1 MEEALEDTAVKKIK
15 YMGTFNR
22 EANLNDSIFF
32 QRGVVKS
39 TNHWTRPSYQKVY
52 DFLFNLYLK
61 STIIKDYDVY
71 LMGGVLFDFNN
82 TWDLDICLVGG
93 DHTDE
98 KIEKD
103 LNFIMDMGLNQF
115 NLLLD
120 VTWYEQRPSNL
131 RYDQMVEN
139 EFKPDNIIHKKIGY
153 TKKQINNEFEEKDLR
168 NDSNFILLTDY
179 LVQGNYGVNGRHTE
193 KMINKVQNNTKPET
207 ITTFSVMD
215 FLKENESYFH
225 SNTNR

>member
-1 MEEALEDTAVKKIK
+1 MN
-15 YMGTFNR
+15 TFNR
-22 EANLNDSIFF
+22 IANLNDSIFF
-32 QRGVVKS
+32 QRGIVTTTK
-39 TNHWTRPSYQKVY
+39 HWTRPSYQKVY

-61 STIIKDYDVY
+61 STIIKEYDMY

-103 LNFIMDMGLNQF
+103 LNFITDMGLNQF

-120 VTWYEQRPSNL
+120 VTWYEHRPSNL
-131 RYDQMVEN
+131 RYDEMVQN
-139 EFKPDNIIHKKIGY
+139 EFKPDNMIHKKIGY
-153 TKKQINNEFEEKDLR
+153 IKKQINDEFEEKDLR
-168 NDSNFILLTDY
+168 NNPNFILLSDY
-179 LVQGNYGVNGRHTE
+179 LVQTNSGINGRYTE
-193 KMINKVQNNTKPET
+193 KIINKVQNNPKPET

-215 FLKENESYFH
+215 FLEKGESYFYTH
-225 SNTNR
+225 TNR